1 MSEVDVV
8 IDMRESRSDMFELF
22 DSHPDVASVE
32 TEMLEVGD
40 IIANGEIAFE
50 RKSQGDFVSSIKNRR
65 LENQIEAMY
74 DLFGPQKSYV
84 VVETN
89 YEDFEYLPYSQFTS
103 KSVYGYIGSI
113 SARWQMV
120 PLFTST
126 PEHLVDAVTRIA
138 RKHSEDTDR
147 VVREPIKSPSTKSSD
162 FFERTVL
169 QFSGV
174 GKSKIDPLRDEFG
187 SVAEL
192 SEATESRLTKIDG
205 IGSSTAESIIEELH
219 SDD

>member
-1 MSEVDVV
+1 MGEVDVV

-22 DSHPDVASVE
+22 REHNDVASVE
-32 TEMLEVGD
+32 TEMLDVGD
-40 IIANGEIAFE
+40 IIVNGEIVFE
-50 RKSQGDFVSSIKNRR
+50 RKSRGDFVSSIKNRR

-74 DLFGPQKSYV
+74 DLFGPEKSYV

-89 YEDFEYLPYSQFTS
+89 YEDFEYIPYSQFTPA
-103 KSVYGYIGSI
+103 SVYGYIGSI

-120 PLFTST
+120 PLFTSN
-126 PEHLVDAVTRIA
+126 PENLVDAVTRIG
-138 RKHSEDTDR
+138 RKHSEDTSR
-147 VVREPIKSPSTKSSD
+147 IVREPIDSPTTKSSD

-169 QFSGV
+169 QFTGV
-174 GKSKIDPLRDEFG
+174 GKSKIDPLREKFG

-192 SEATESRLTKIDG
+192 SNATESQLTTIDG
-205 IGSSTAESIIEELH
+205 IGSSTAETIIEELH